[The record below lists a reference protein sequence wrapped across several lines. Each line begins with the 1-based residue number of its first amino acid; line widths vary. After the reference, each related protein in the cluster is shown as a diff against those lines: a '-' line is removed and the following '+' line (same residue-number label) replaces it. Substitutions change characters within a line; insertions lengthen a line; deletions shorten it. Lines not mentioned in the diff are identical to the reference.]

1 MLARVLGVVRSGT
14 ALLIIGV
21 ATFAS
26 GGGDFPFRW
35 G

>member
-14 ALLIIGV
+14 FLLIVGL

-26 GGGDFPFRW
+26 GGGDFPIRW